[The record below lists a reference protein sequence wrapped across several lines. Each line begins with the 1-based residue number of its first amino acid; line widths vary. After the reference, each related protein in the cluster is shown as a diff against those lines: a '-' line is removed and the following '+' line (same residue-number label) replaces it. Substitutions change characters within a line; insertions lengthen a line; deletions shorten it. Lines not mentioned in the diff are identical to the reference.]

1 MEETTIDFWFTIGS
15 TYTYLTVT
23 RIEDVESAERVKFR
37 WRPYSCRVIMTEQN
51 NIPFT
56 GKPVKKAYMWRDIER
71 RAALYGLP
79 VRVPAPYG
87 LTEYDLV
94 NRIAI
99 VAAEEGWLRPYVK
112 ELYRRWF
119 QLGEEPSLPPSLPN
133 TLKHIAQNPER
144 VLAASEGDAVSL
156 AYKEATDEARRLNVF
171 GSPSFLVSGEVFW
184 GDDRLEDAIR
194 WAKKGTLAPAAAS

>member
-1 MEETTIDFWFTIGS
+1 M
-15 TYTYLTVT
+15 
-23 RIEDVESAERVKFR
+23 RIEDVEYAERVKFR

-99 VAAEEGWLRPYVK
+99 VAAEEGWLRS
-112 ELYRRWF
+112 LRQRT
-119 QLGEEPSLPPSLPN
+119 LPPLVP
-133 TLKHIAQNPER
+133 TW
-144 VLAASEGDAVSL
+144 
-156 AYKEATDEARRLNVF
+156 RR
-171 GSPSFLVSGEVFW
+171 
-184 GDDRLEDAIR
+184 A
-194 WAKKGTLAPAAAS
+194 